1 MGQLFNGFGGM
12 IPDPNFA
19 LQNLQNQIS
28 RMQSSAP
35 SVQLNRV
42 KSVDDVNAFLMAP
55 NSQGAFFKED
65 DDIMWIKSTDAN
77 NQASIRRFRFY
88 EEEEVVPQYVTVDDL
103 RKFKEELK
111 EEIINAQQFVR
122 KYNESVDKSLRSGEG
137 FFGASPLIFIWRR

>member
-1 MGQLFNGFGGM
+1 MNQLFNGFGG
-12 IPDPNFA
+12 IVPDPNYS
-19 LQNLQNQIS
+19 LQSLQNQIS

-42 KSVDDVNAFLMAP
+42 KNVDDVNAFLMAP

-77 NQASIRRFRFY
+77 NQATVRRFRFY
-88 EEEEVVPQYVTVDDL
+88 EEEEAVPQYVTVEDL
-103 RKFKEELK
+103 KKFKEELR

-122 KYNESVDKSLRSGEG
+122 KYNESVDKSFTGESGTNE
-137 FFGASPLIFIWRR
+137 

>member
-1 MGQLFNGFGGM
+1 MNQLFNGFGG
-12 IPDPNFA
+12 IVPDPNYS
-19 LQNLQNQIS
+19 LQSLQNQIS

-42 KSVDDVNAFLMAP
+42 KNVDDVNAFLMAP

-77 NQASIRRFRFY
+77 NQATVRRFRFY
-88 EEEEVVPQYVTVDDL
+88 EEEEAVPQYVTVEDL
-103 RKFKEELK
+103 KKFKEELR

-122 KYNESVDKSLRSGEG
+122 KYNESVDKSFAGESGTNE
-137 FFGASPLIFIWRR
+137 